1 MARHGSCHYT
11 VMQSTLHAASAPT
24 SAFSLSSRLPRALQ
38 PIRVGVVD
46 DHPVVR
52 TGLKALFGAEDDLQM
67 VWECD
72 RARGLA
78 RELIAQQL
86 DVLVLDL
93 VIPGSN
99 VLDEVVRL
107 RMQAPDVGLVVY
119 TGFAAEQYACT
130 LVREGVRALVD
141 KESDPHELL
150 RAVRA
155 VARGE
160 RHMSPTMA
168 NLLLEHCVPAEGRHE
183 EPLTRRELQVLLKL
197 AQGCDLQQAA
207 SSLCLSVKTVGGYRT
222 RILEKLGLRS
232 NGEMTLYAIR
242 HQLME

>member
-1 MARHGSCHYT
+1 MP
-11 VMQSTLHAASAPT
+11 TLAAPSAPSVLHGPSHT
-24 SAFSLSSRLPRALQ
+24 GARPGRTLR
-38 PIRVGVVD
+38 IGVVD

-52 TGLKALFGAEDDLQM
+52 NGLRALFEAEDDLDM
-67 VWECD
+67 VWESD

-78 RELIAQQL
+78 RELAAHRL

-107 RMQAPDVGLVVY
+107 RMQAPDAGLVVY

-141 KESDPHELL
+141 KESDPHQVLH
-150 RAVRA
+150 AVRA

-160 RHMSPTMA
+160 RYLSPAMA
-168 NLLLEHCVPAEGRHE
+168 SLLLEHCVPADGRRD
-183 EPLTRRELQVLLKL
+183 EPLSRRELQVLLKL
-197 AQGCDLQQAA
+197 AEGCDLQQAA
-207 SSLCLSVKTVGGYRT
+207 ESLCLSVKTVGGYRT
-222 RILEKLGLRS
+222 RILAKLGLRS

-242 HQLME
+242 NQLMG

>member
-1 MARHGSCHYT
+1 MF
-11 VMQSTLHAASAPT
+11 MQSSIPSASAPV
-24 SAFSLSSRLPRALQ
+24 SGFSPTARSIRFPAPVRL
-38 PIRVGVVD
+38 GVVD

-52 TGLKALFGAEDDLQM
+52 SGLRALFAAEDDLQM

-86 DVLVLDL
+86 DVLILDL

-141 KESDPHELL
+141 KESDPTELL
-150 RAVRA
+150 HAVRA
-155 VARGE
+155 VSRGE
-160 RHMSPTMA
+160 RYMSPTMA
-168 NLLLEHCVPAEGRHE
+168 NLLLEHCVPADGCRE

-207 SSLCLSVKTVGGYRT
+207 QSLCLSVKTVGGYRT

-232 NGEMTLYAIR
+232 NGEMTLYAVR

>member
-1 MARHGSCHYT
+1 
-11 VMQSTLHAASAPT
+11 MQRPIASAFAPVSGFVPAARSMHFGGPT
-24 SAFSLSSRLPRALQ
+24 
-38 PIRVGVVD
+38 RVGVVD
-46 DHPVVR
+46 DHPIVR
-52 TGLKALFGAEDDLQM
+52 SGLRALFGAEDDLQM

-72 RARGLA
+72 QARGLA

-86 DVLVLDL
+86 DVLILDL

-119 TGFAAEQYACT
+119 TGFAAQQYACT

-141 KESDPHELL
+141 KESEPTELL
-150 RAVRA
+150 QAVRA
-155 VARGE
+155 VSRGE
-160 RHMSPTMA
+160 RYMSPAMA
-168 NLLLEHCVPAEGRHE
+168 ELLLAHCVPADGHPE

-207 SSLCLSVKTVGGYRT
+207 QALCLSVKTVGGYRT

-232 NGEMTLYAIR
+232 NGEMTLYAVR
-242 HQLME
+242 HQLMA